1 MTQEVSTA
9 SFKTLLLVE
18 DEAIIGMS
26 EAEMLR
32 EAGYAVIHVL
42 SGEAAIASIQNP
54 SFHVDLILMDVDL
67 GAGIDGTEAAK
78 RILQLTSLP
87 IVFLSAHGESEFIE
101 KSESVTNYGYIL
113 KSSSRFVL
121 LAAIRRALRLHEAK
135 VEQRH
140 ADLELADTEAHYHV
154 LFNDLSNAVAEEDF
168 SLVKEY
174 VEGLGAIKDYDD
186 YFAARPEELRRCV
199 ELVKLVDFNQEY
211 LTLNNVKN
219 RAEVPDTISPFV
231 PDAVL
236 PILQKEIVGL
246 AEGNRS
252 VSISFRNCVEGSCIE
267 YIRLKLSLVSG
278 HEDDWSSVLVSFT
291 DVTAEVKAEGKLEAL
306 LREKEVLMQELEHRV
321 KNNLSI
327 VSSILGMEATQSQ
340 DEKAKD
346 LLLEAQLR
354 IQSISLI
361 YDLLAH
367 ASSAS
372 TINCKTYVEDL
383 AALLYATYVR
393 RKEDIS
399 MKVEVENY
407 TIDVKRG
414 VSLGLIINELLTNS
428 FKYAFPERK
437 GSVRLNLG
445 IGDDSISLKVEDDG
459 VGAGDGFDWS
469 ASAGLGSKL
478 IDMLVQQLRGELR
491 IRPVPGF
498 GVEVRIPREA

>member
-1 MTQEVSTA
+1 LSQEVSTA

-26 EAEMLR
+26 EAAMLR
-32 EAGYAVIHVL
+32 EAGYAVVHVL
-42 SGEAAIASIQNP
+42 SGEAAIDSIQNP
-54 SFHVDLILMDVDL
+54 SCHIDLVLMDVDL
-67 GAGIDGTEAAK
+67 GPGIDGIEAAR
-78 RILQLTSLP
+78 RILRLVSLP
-87 IVFLSAHGESEFIE
+87 IVFLSAHGEAESIE
-101 KSESVTNYGYIL
+101 KSESVVNYGYIP
-113 KSSSRFVL
+113 KSSGRFVL
-121 LAAIRRALRLHEAK
+121 LAAIRRAFKLHAAGL
-135 VEQRH
+135 EQRH
-140 ADLELADTEAHYHV
+140 ANLELADTEAHYHV

-168 SLVKEY
+168 SLVKSY
-174 VEGLGAIKDYDD
+174 IDGLGAIPDYDA
-186 YFAARPEELRRCV
+186 YFSSRPEEVRRCV
-199 ELVKLVDFNQEY
+199 GLVKLVDFNQEY
-211 LTLNNVKN
+211 LALNNVTN
-219 RAEVPDTISPFV
+219 REEVPDTISPFV

-236 PILQKEIVGL
+236 PIMQKEIVGL
-246 AEGNRS
+246 AEGNSS
-252 VSISFRNCVEGSCIE
+252 VCISFRNCMEGSATE

-291 DVTAEVKAEGKLEAL
+291 DVTAEVKAEEGLEAL
-306 LREKEVLMQELEHRV
+306 LREKELLMRELEHRV

-327 VSSILGMEATQSQ
+327 VSSLLGMEATQSR
-340 DEKAKD
+340 DDKARE

-383 AALLYATYVR
+383 AALLYSSYVR
-393 RKEDIS
+393 HKEEVS
-399 MKVEVENY
+399 MNVEVENF

-428 FKYAFPERK
+428 FKYAFPERR
-437 GSVRLNLG
+437 GRVHLRLG
-445 IGDDSISLKVEDDG
+445 AADDSISLKVEDDG
-459 VGAGDGFDWS
+459 VGAGEGFDWS

-478 IDMLVQQLRGELR
+478 IDMLVEQLRGELR

-498 GVEVRIPREA
+498 RAEVRIPREA

>member
-1 MTQEVSTA
+1 MPQEVSTA

-26 EAEMLR
+26 EAAMLR
-32 EAGYAVIHVL
+32 EAGYAVVHVL
-42 SGEAAIASIQNP
+42 SGEAAMDSMQNP
-54 SFHVDLILMDVDL
+54 SYRVDLVLMDVDL
-67 GAGIDGTEAAK
+67 GAGMDGIEAAR
-78 RILQLTSLP
+78 RILQLVAIP
-87 IVFLSAHGESEFIE
+87 IVFLSAHGEREFIE
-101 KSESVTNYGYIL
+101 ESESVTNYGYIL

-121 LAAIRRALRLHEAK
+121 LAAIRRAMKLHEARI
-135 VEQRH
+135 EQRH

-174 VEGLGAIKDYDD
+174 IGRLGAIPDYDA
-186 YFAARPEELRRCV
+186 YFSSRPEEVRRCV
-199 ELVKLVDFNQEY
+199 GLIKLVDFNQEY
-211 LTLNNVKN
+211 LKLNTVEDRTK
-219 RAEVPDTISPFV
+219 VPDTISPFV

-236 PILQKEIVGL
+236 PILQREIVGL
-246 AEGNRS
+246 AEGMRS
-252 VSISFRNCVEGSCIE
+252 VSISFRNCMEGSSIE
-267 YIRLKLSLVSG
+267 FIRLKLSLVSG

-291 DVTAEVKAEGKLEAL
+291 DVTAEVRAEEKLEAL
-306 LREKEVLMQELEHRV
+306 LHEKEILMRELEHRV

-327 VSSILGMEATQSQ
+327 VSSILGMEATQSR
-340 DEKAKD
+340 DDKARD

-383 AALLYATYVR
+383 AALLYSTYVR
-393 RKEDIS
+393 RKEEVS
-399 MKVEVENY
+399 MKVEVENF
-407 TIDVKRG
+407 TLDVKRG

-428 FKYAFPERK
+428 FKYAFPARK

-445 IGDDSISLKVEDDG
+445 IGDDGISLKVEDDG
-459 VGAGDGFDWS
+459 VGAGEGFDWS

-478 IDMLVQQLRGELR
+478 IDMLVQQLGGELR

-498 GVEVRIPREA
+498 RAEVRIPREA